1 MSIKVVRKRLSIR
14 SWRRGTKELDLILG
28 QFSDK
33 NLNGLKMSELNLY
46 EQFLSNDDYLIYN
59 WLFSKEDSPKL
70 FKSLIKQ
77 IQEGMHP
84 ITTFTLLIFIIK
96 IFLLFF

>member
-1 MSIKVVRKRLSIR
+1 MCIDVVRKRLLIR

-28 QFSDK
+28 HFSDK
-33 NLNGLKMSELNLY
+33 NLNMLKMPELNLY

-59 WLFSKEDSPKL
+59 WLFSKEDSPKI

-77 IQEGMHP
+77 IQEGMHR
-84 ITTFTLLIFIIK
+84 
-96 IFLLFF
+96 

>member
-1 MSIKVVRKRLSIR
+1 MCIDVVRKRLLIR

-33 NLNGLKMSELNLY
+33 NLNMLKMPELNLY

-59 WLFSKEDSPKL
+59 WLFSKEDSPKI
-70 FKSLIKQ
+70 FKSLIKS
-77 IQEGMHP
+77 IQEGMYH
-84 ITTFTLLIFIIK
+84 
-96 IFLLFF
+96 

>member
-33 NLNGLKMSELNLY
+33 NLKELKISELKLY
-46 EQFLSNDDYLIYN
+46 EKFLSNDDYLIYN
-59 WLFSKEDSPKL
+59 WLFSKEDSPKI
-70 FKSLIKQ
+70 FKTLIKR
-77 IQEGMHP
+77 IQKDMHH
-84 ITTFTLLIFIIK
+84 
-96 IFLLFF
+96 

>member
-33 NLNGLKMSELNLY
+33 NLNELNMSELDLY

-59 WLFSKEDSPKL
+59 WLFNKEDSPIL
-70 FKSLIKQ
+70 FKSLIKR
-77 IQEGMHP
+77 IQEGMNR
-84 ITTFTLLIFIIK
+84 
-96 IFLLFF
+96 

>member
-33 NLNGLKMSELNLY
+33 YLKELEISELKLY
-46 EQFLSNDDYLIYN
+46 EKFLSNDDYLIYN
-59 WLFSKEDSPKL
+59 WLFSKEDSPKI

-77 IQEGMHP
+77 IQEGMHR
-84 ITTFTLLIFIIK
+84 
-96 IFLLFF
+96 

>member
-33 NLNGLKMSELNLY
+33 NLNELKMSELNLY
-46 EQFLSNDDYLIYN
+46 EQFISNDDYLIYN
-59 WLFSKEDSPKL
+59 WLFGKEDSPEI
-70 FKSLIKQ
+70 FKSLIER
-77 IQEGMHP
+77 IQEGMDH
-84 ITTFTLLIFIIK
+84 
-96 IFLLFF
+96 

>member
-33 NLNGLKMSELNLY
+33 NLTELQMSELNLY
-46 EQFLSNDDYLIYN
+46 EKFLSNDDYLIYN
-59 WLFSKEDSPKL
+59 WLFGKEDSPKI
-70 FKSLIKQ
+70 FKSLIKR
-77 IQEGMHP
+77 IQESMNH
-84 ITTFTLLIFIIK
+84 
-96 IFLLFF
+96 

>member
-33 NLNGLKMSELNLY
+33 NLTDLKISELNLY
-46 EQFLSNDDYLIYN
+46 EKFLSNDDYLIYN
-59 WLFSKEDSPKL
+59 WLFSKEDSPKI
-70 FKSLIKQ
+70 FKSLIKR
-77 IQEGMHP
+77 IQESMHR
-84 ITTFTLLIFIIK
+84 
-96 IFLLFF
+96 

>member
-1 MSIKVVRKRLSIR
+1 MSIEAVRKKLSIR

-33 NLNGLKMSELNLY
+33 NLIEFKMSELNLY

-59 WLFSKEDSPKL
+59 WLFSKEDSPKI
-70 FKSLIKQ
+70 FRSLIER
-77 IQEGMHP
+77 IQEGMHR
-84 ITTFTLLIFIIK
+84 
-96 IFLLFF
+96 

>member
-33 NLNGLKMSELNLY
+33 NLTELQMSELNLY
-46 EQFLSNDDYLIYN
+46 EEFLSNDDYLIYN
-59 WLFSKEDSPKL
+59 WLFGKEDSPEI
-70 FKSLIKQ
+70 FKSLIER
-77 IQEGMHP
+77 IREGMHH
-84 ITTFTLLIFIIK
+84 
-96 IFLLFF
+96 